1 MKNTTKHDKRKQ
13 MPVYTGVLK
22 YFPTAILEVSKVS
35 QQGNKQHHP
44 NKELHW
50 DKSKS
55 KDHLDAGV
63 RHIIDHS
70 NHPIDEDGMPH
81 LAKAAWRILAA
92 LQEYKD
98 THITKT

>member
-22 YFPTAILEVSKVS
+22 YFPNAILEVSKVS

-70 NHPIDEDGMPH
+70 NHPIDEDGMLH

>member
-1 MKNTTKHDKRKQ
+1 MKNMTKHEQRKQ

-22 YFPTAILEVSKVS
+22 FFPTALLEVSKIS
-35 QQGNKQHHP
+35 NIGTQQHHP
-44 NKELHW
+44 DKELHW
-50 DKSKS
+50 DKTKS

-70 NHPIDEDGMPH
+70 NSPLDDDGMLH

-98 THITKT
+98 THLTK

>member
-1 MKNTTKHDKRKQ
+1 MTKHEQRKQ
-13 MPVYTGVLK
+13 MPVYSGVLK
-22 YFPTAILEVSKVS
+22 FFPTALFEVSKIS
-35 QQGNKQHHP
+35 NIGTQQHHP
-44 NKELHW
+44 DKELHW
-50 DKSKS
+50 DKTKS

-70 NHPIDEDGMPH
+70 NHPIDDDGMLH